1 MCEFGMGDRFGP
13 RCGITATE
21 DSEIHKSQSLGL
33 LVLFPHLFV
42 GGKQWRGIGH
52 ITGVFC
58 YDLSFLSFLCI
69 ARPLTRSSFGLTSHH
84 LTKMSYA

>member
-1 MCEFGMGDRFGP
+1 MCEFGVGDRFGP

-52 ITGVFC
+52 ITGVF
-58 YDLSFLSFLCI
+58 
-69 ARPLTRSSFGLTSHH
+69 
-84 LTKMSYA
+84 